1 MSELKEELRASRAE
15 QGSKRRHEIN
25 QAAPSRFR
33 VAGFRKE
40 IFTLG
45 NCRVATPA
53 VASKAHSNFKYA
65 KTSFKYTTSREI
77 SRTDSGQTSVLTV
90 RAGRSRQRRKTR
102 GVDTS
107 VAFPLTR
114 VPAFGVG

>member
-33 VAGFRKE
+33 VAGFRNE
-40 IFTLG
+40 RFTLG

-53 VASKAHSNFKYA
+53 VASKGHSNFKYA
-65 KTSFKYTTSREI
+65 KTSFKYITSREI
-77 SRTDSGQTSVLTV
+77 FRTDSGQTSVNGVGWTIT
-90 RAGRSRQRRKTR
+90 AEAQDR
-102 GVDTS
+102 GGDTS

>member
-15 QGSKRRHEIN
+15 QGGKRRHEIN

-40 IFTLG
+40 RFTLG

-53 VASKAHSNFKYA
+53 VASHSNFKHLLNIQRPE
-65 KTSFKYTTSREI
+65 KYLV
-77 SRTDSGQTSVLTV
+77 RTP
-90 RAGRSRQRRKTR
+90 GRPQY
-102 GVDTS
+102 
-107 VAFPLTR
+107 
-114 VPAFGVG
+114 